1 MANFILGCSFSLESH
16 AKNVRETAT
25 KCSLKTA
32 ESLLDP
38 DGHVFIYVW
47 YLWWYSSSKLFQNKL
62 LMPQFFFFL
71 KRNVLSVIQFE
82 THVFRR
88 NICSIRRFFRALKN
102 IFRPV
107 DVSQCPGYV
116 FAVFTLN
123 IASTKK
129 LRMRSILL
137 SAIIFISATLWRKR
151 KSEIKEVIFLTG
163 IP

>member
-88 NICSIRRFFRALKN
+88 N
-102 IFRPV
+102 RPV

-129 LRMRSILL
+129 LRMRSILR